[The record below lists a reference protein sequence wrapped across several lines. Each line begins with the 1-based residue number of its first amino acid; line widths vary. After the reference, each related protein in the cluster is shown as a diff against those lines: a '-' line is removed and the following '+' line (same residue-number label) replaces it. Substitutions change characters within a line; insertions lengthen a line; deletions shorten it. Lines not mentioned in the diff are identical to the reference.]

1 MNILII
7 APDYPDKD
15 RSVYTFVKQVVDQF
29 AIQGN
34 RCCVIAPYS
43 ISQNHKTYSFKE
55 VQKTEGG
62 ENVIVLRPNHFS
74 LSTFT
79 ILGFT
84 PSDYWRKNAINK
96 ALKQLPFV
104 PDVVYAHFWRSGRE
118 IYPYAKKNG
127 IPLFVATG
135 ESQIPTSDV
144 DPKYIG
150 FYNYVSGVI
159 CVSTKNLE
167 ESVNNGMTTKEK
179 CIVLPNAI
187 NNNIF
192 NLQNKELCR
201 KKLNI
206 PLKSFIVAFCGAFIH
221 RKGVAVL
228 SAAIDSIKE
237 EDVYSLFMGRSLGEE
252 PSCRNI
258 LFKGPVPHNEL
269 STYLNA
275 SDIFVLPT
283 LNEGCCNA
291 IIEAMACGLPIVS
304 SDKPFNWDVLDS
316 SNSILINPE
325 DSGQV
330 AAAIVRLRDD
340 KDFRKVLSQGS
351 LKMAGMLTIERRAS
365 KILEFIKNK
374 IK

>member
-1 MNILII
+1 MNILIVTQ
-7 APDYPDKD
+7 DYPDAK
-15 RSVYTFVKQVVDQF
+15 RSVYTFVKELVDQF
-29 AIQGN
+29 ALMGHC
-34 RCCVIAPYS
+34 CCVIAPYS
-43 ISQNHKTYSFKE
+43 ITQNKAFYKYRKKE
-55 VQKTEGG
+55 G
-62 ENVIVLRPNHFS
+62 NVIVLRPNHLS
-74 LSTFT
+74 LSNWSFF
-79 ILGFT
+79 GFR
-84 PSDYWRKNAINK
+84 PSLFFRKRALNK
-96 ALKQLPFV
+96 ALNDLPFV
-104 PDVVYAHFWRSGRE
+104 PDVIYAHFWRSGRE
-118 IYPYAKKNG
+118 IYPYAKNKG

-144 DPKYIG
+144 SLAFKD
-150 FYNYVSGVI
+150 FYNYVRGVI
-159 CVSTKNLE
+159 CVSTKNLV

-201 KKLNI
+201 NKLNI
-206 PLKSFIVAFCGAFIH
+206 PSNAFVVAFCGAFIH
-221 RKGVAVL
+221 RKGVGVL

-258 LFKGPVPHNEL
+258 LFKGPVPHNDL

-304 SDKPFNWDVLDS
+304 SDRSFNWDVLDS

-325 DSGQV
+325 DSSQV

-340 KDFRKVLSQGS
+340 KDFRKVLSLGS
-351 LKMAGMLTIERRAS
+351 LKKAGMLTIERRAS
-365 KILEFIKNK
+365 KILEFINNK
-374 IK
+374 IKKYD